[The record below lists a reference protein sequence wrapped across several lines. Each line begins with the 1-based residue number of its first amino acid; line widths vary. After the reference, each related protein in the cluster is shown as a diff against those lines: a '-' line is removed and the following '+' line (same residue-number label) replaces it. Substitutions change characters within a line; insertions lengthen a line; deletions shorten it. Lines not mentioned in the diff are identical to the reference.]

1 MNIKHTKCYQSQK
14 GGVQMKSVTISQDLC
29 HIVAKAGRNN
39 EQKWLPLWMH
49 ARDTAEVMKYLIREW
64 LQSRCQIV
72 RKSYNQQ
79 KKVSRN
85 DVEKLGVFLG
95 YIHDFGKANSY
106 FQCLIT
112 KNIPERLVQIK
123 EDGTSVLAWESYE
136 KKGCNHAYVSE
147 ALLWAYGYPKGIA
160 SIVGSHHGMT
170 QDISKKKVKSFFLGI
185 NFKANLYGNDEN
197 KWKRIR
203 GNFLEWVLEKSGYAE
218 VNDIPKLT
226 EVGQILMTG
235 LLIMSDW
242 ISSNDTYF
250 PLLSVS
256 EEGDEGY
263 YPQRIEK
270 AIGKLNLLKPWK
282 STTSC
287 MGESVFKEYFGFL
300 PRPVQ
305 KDFIQTIREL
315 SSIDTQK
322 PGIFILEA
330 PMGMGKTEAALAG
343 AQLLANRTLAGGIFF
358 GLPTQATA
366 NGIVERLIPWA
377 RKQAQDETVGLSI
390 RLAHA
395 MANFDPQYRKM
406 LEGDSQFDDE
416 DAEENRLYAQTWFSG
431 KKQALLADFV
441 VGTVDQILM
450 SALRKK
456 HVMLRHLGM
465 AGKIV
470 IIDECH
476 AYDVYTSEYLDRT
489 LAWIGAYGQ
498 PVIILSATLPAHRR
512 REMIAAYLNKEI
524 ESLPKEIETTRGYP
538 LLTYSAENEVMQK
551 KLKFEDTKTIVRID
565 NLQADN
571 LIMFLKEELKE
582 GGCAA
587 VLLNTVR
594 QVQETAHLL
603 RQCFPDEQILE
614 LHSRYIYPD
623 RKEREDELIRR
634 MGKKSTAKERNGF
647 ILVASQAAEQ
657 SLDFDADILITELC
671 PADFLLQRMGRE
683 HRHKEHDSMRPS
695 NLSKPRCMILRDGE
709 EVYSKGSKAVYA
721 EYLLMRT
728 QAVLPRQICIP
739 DDIPTIVQKV
749 YAEEDFFFQNISGY
763 GQAKKRYEM
772 EQGKKRARA
781 EGFLLQKPKTDDYEE
796 ESSLDLFLQE
806 ATKVNDKVAEASV
819 RDGGSS
825 LELLVLQSRS
835 GKISFLPW
843 QDEKEVLDGNE
854 VPPQSVCM
862 KIAKQ
867 RIRLPRSLCREDNI
881 SGVIEELENLF
892 QKNFIEWKKSSWI
905 NGELILLLDEN
916 FSATLGGVQL
926 RYSKE
931 DGLIEESVEQEDT
944 NGR

>member
-1 MNIKHTKCYQSQK
+1 M
-14 GGVQMKSVTISQDLC
+14 
-29 HIVAKAGRNN
+29 
-39 EQKWLPLWMH
+39 
-49 ARDTAEVMKYLIREW
+49 
-64 LQSRCQIV
+64 
-72 RKSYNQQ
+72 
-79 KKVSRN
+79 
-85 DVEKLGVFLG
+85 
-95 YIHDFGKANSY
+95 
-106 FQCLIT
+106 
-112 KNIPERLVQIK
+112 
-123 EDGTSVLAWESYE
+123 
-136 KKGCNHAYVSE
+136 
-147 ALLWAYGYPKGIA
+147 
-160 SIVGSHHGMT
+160 
-170 QDISKKKVKSFFLGI
+170 
-185 NFKANLYGNDEN
+185 
-197 KWKRIR
+197 
-203 GNFLEWVLEKSGYAE
+203 
-218 VNDIPKLT
+218 
-226 EVGQILMTG
+226 
-235 LLIMSDW
+235 
-242 ISSNDTYF
+242 
-250 PLLSVS
+250 
-256 EEGDEGY
+256 
-263 YPQRIEK
+263 
-270 AIGKLNLLKPWK
+270 
-282 STTSC
+282 
-287 MGESVFKEYFGFL
+287 
-300 PRPVQ
+300 
-305 KDFIQTIREL
+305 
-315 SSIDTQK
+315 
-322 PGIFILEA
+322 
-330 PMGMGKTEAALAG
+330 
-343 AQLLANRTLAGGIFF
+343 
-358 GLPTQATA
+358 
-366 NGIVERLIPWA
+366 
-377 RKQAQDETVGLSI
+377 
-390 RLAHA
+390 
-395 MANFDPQYRKM
+395 
-406 LEGDSQFDDE
+406 
-416 DAEENRLYAQTWFSG
+416 
-431 KKQALLADFV
+431 
-441 VGTVDQILM
+441 
-450 SALRKK
+450 
-456 HVMLRHLGM
+456 
-465 AGKIV
+465 
-470 IIDECH
+470 
-476 AYDVYTSEYLDRT
+476 
-489 LAWIGAYGQ
+489 
-498 PVIILSATLPAHRR
+498 
-512 REMIAAYLNKEI
+512 
-524 ESLPKEIETTRGYP
+524 
-538 LLTYSAENEVMQK
+538 TYSAENEVMQK

-843 QDEKEVLDGNE
+843 QDEKEVLDGRSPTAVGLYEN
-854 VPPQSVCM
+854 C
-862 KIAKQ
+862 KQ

>member
-1 MNIKHTKCYQSQK
+1 
-14 GGVQMKSVTISQDLC
+14 MKSVTISQDLC

-64 LQSRCQIV
+64 LPESVAKLLEKAII
-72 RKSYNQQ
+72 QQ

-147 ALLWAYGYPKGIA
+147 ALLWAYGYQEGIA

-538 LLTYSAENEVMQK
+538 LLTYCAEYEVMQK
-551 KLKFEDTKTIVRID
+551 
-565 NLQADN
+565 
-571 LIMFLKEELKE
+571 
-582 GGCAA
+582 
-587 VLLNTVR
+587 
-594 QVQETAHLL
+594 
-603 RQCFPDEQILE
+603 
-614 LHSRYIYPD
+614 
-623 RKEREDELIRR
+623 
-634 MGKKSTAKERNGF
+634 
-647 ILVASQAAEQ
+647 
-657 SLDFDADILITELC
+657 
-671 PADFLLQRMGRE
+671 
-683 HRHKEHDSMRPS
+683 
-695 NLSKPRCMILRDGE
+695 
-709 EVYSKGSKAVYA
+709 
-721 EYLLMRT
+721 
-728 QAVLPRQICIP
+728 
-739 DDIPTIVQKV
+739 
-749 YAEEDFFFQNISGY
+749 
-763 GQAKKRYEM
+763 
-772 EQGKKRARA
+772 
-781 EGFLLQKPKTDDYEE
+781 
-796 ESSLDLFLQE
+796 
-806 ATKVNDKVAEASV
+806 
-819 RDGGSS
+819 
-825 LELLVLQSRS
+825 
-835 GKISFLPW
+835 
-843 QDEKEVLDGNE
+843 
-854 VPPQSVCM
+854 
-862 KIAKQ
+862 
-867 RIRLPRSLCREDNI
+867 
-881 SGVIEELENLF
+881 
-892 QKNFIEWKKSSWI
+892 
-905 NGELILLLDEN
+905 
-916 FSATLGGVQL
+916 
-926 RYSKE
+926 
-931 DGLIEESVEQEDT
+931 
-944 NGR
+944 